1 MYALERRKG
10 ARDFSYRENGLD
22 GEGFKVPERVVGED
36 AEPEKQHL
44 VPYSLLATAYD
55 LASGTRASTSEIN
68 NIGNITYISR
78 IQNSWGGVS
87 DRLLKLKADDE
98 TNLTAHFIDGSALA
112 AYERVRRLERRG
124 QATGRA
130 LRVEYERW
138 ISRRRKALVEGFAE
152 WARDLRDKWTERRDT
167 LLQNSQ
173 VGVEPTMPLGYELT
187 SGRALAHLIRRL
199 DCLNPFEVELV
210 KTLAQ
215 PGWKLEG
222 DEVPVE
228 PVLALTLRFDLGRRA
243 IVTGV
248 TVSRDAVTIP
258 AIDGDAARTVQLR
271 DPEANVEALREAL
284 GQLRRFIENKRA
296 SRRRKAA

>member
-1 MYALERRKG
+1 
-10 ARDFSYRENGLD
+10 
-22 GEGFKVPERVVGED
+22 
-36 AEPEKQHL
+36 
-44 VPYSLLATAYD
+44 
-55 LASGTRASTSEIN
+55 
-68 NIGNITYISR
+68 
-78 IQNSWGGVS
+78 
-87 DRLLKLKADDE
+87 
-98 TNLTAHFIDGSALA
+98 
-112 AYERVRRLERRG
+112 
-124 QATGRA
+124 
-130 LRVEYERW
+130 
-138 ISRRRKALVEGFAE
+138 
-152 WARDLRDKWTERRDT
+152 
-167 LLQNSQ
+167 
-173 VGVEPTMPLGYELT
+173 MPLGYELT

-296 SRRRKAA
+296 VSAQKGSLGAPSRHGADRKRALSAGV